1 MLKPITLKCV
11 KEFNNTSKWRGKLS
25 TQQLLNSPLGKYL
38 DINRTDAVAEVGIN
52 FHGDKVST
60 FGIKI
65 HPKRGDRYETRIY
78 GHIQKAL
85 LREPEK
91 RHTMMR
97 GSEKNRFSNNSINYH
112 LQGDQYGDG
121 DTSTKML
128 FEDMTTKWTRVHEL
142 SAILKYHVV
151 DSFNQ
156 KACEILKPVLNKK
169 EIFKANKASNLER
182 IKQLDVTI
190 NAFEAADSAVKNI
203 DKTIKDD
210 LKAGKTIYNMSFRQ
224 LEKSNAQKI
233 VDELKKDYEIAIAEK
248 NAILEKLNNKE
259 IFNTEKTDKRYEK
272 NITKKANFCNTH
284 GISGKTLQDY
294 YETHTEVSG
303 EKNLKDLLDKLG
315 E

>member
-11 KEFNNTSKWRGKLS
+11 KEFNNTSKWRGKV
-25 TQQLLNSPLGKYL
+25 TTEQLLNSPLGKYL
-38 DINRTDAVAEVGIN
+38 NIERTDAVAEVGIN
-52 FHGDKVST
+52 LHGHNIST
-60 FGIKI
+60 FAIKI
-65 HPKRGDRYETRIY
+65 HPKKGSIYETKIY
-78 GHIQKAL
+78 GHIQEAL

-91 RHTMMR
+91 HHTMMR

-128 FEDMTTKWTRVHEL
+128 FEDKTTKWTRVHEL
-142 SAILKYHVV
+142 SNILKYHVI
-151 DSFNQ
+151 DSFTN
-156 KACEILKPVLNKK
+156 KAYEILKPILKNKTRL
-169 EIFKANKASNLER
+169 EANRANNLER
-182 IKQLDVTI
+182 IKELDVI
-190 NAFEAADSAVKNI
+190 IKAFESANSTVKNI
-203 DKTIKDD
+203 DKTIEND

>member
-1 MLKPITLKCV
+1 MIKPITLKCV

-128 FEDMTTKWTRVHEL
+128 FEDKTTKWTRVHEL
-142 SAILKYHVV
+142 SNILKYHVI
-151 DSFNQ
+151 DSFTN
-156 KACEILKPVLNKK
+156 KACEILKPILKNKTRL
-169 EIFKANKASNLER
+169 EANRANNLER
-182 IKQLDVTI
+182 IKELDVI
-190 NAFEAADSAVKNI
+190 IKAFESANSTVKNI
-203 DKTIKDD
+203 EKTIEND

-224 LEKSNAQKI
+224 LEKKNAQKT
-233 VDELKKDYEIAIAEK
+233 VDKLKKDYEIAIAEK
-248 NAILEKLNNKE
+248 NEILEKLNKKETYNNKRLDE
-259 IFNTEKTDKRYEK
+259 RYEK
-272 NITKKANFCNTH
+272 NEREKENFCKKH
-284 GISGKTLQDY
+284 VISEKTLQKY
-294 YETHTEVSG
+294 YEDETKVTG
-303 EKNLKDLLDKLG
+303 NKNLDDLLTQLG